1 MKKILLSMSALLA
14 MVACSKDEVFETPMV
29 ATDAP
34 VIRASF
40 EQSRV
45 SIAEDEGNFEMSWA
59 ANDELSVFMG
69 TGNMQYSHK
78 GEGEFEPKS
87 GEQGSAL
94 SVDANYAVYPYASGV
109 TIAADGTLSLT
120 MPAEQTYAVKSFG
133 AGANTMVAA
142 TASKAATEYNF
153 KNVGGYLRL
162 KLYGSVIVKS
172 IELKGNNNEP
182 LSGAATVVATTD
194 AAPALTWGGTPGKT
208 ITLEVEP
215 GDSIDNV
222 KAKIQ
227 DKEGCQPSAQRL
239 IFAGK
244 VLEDGHTL
252 ADYNIQKESTLHLI
266 LTYGNS
272 EPATSFASVELT
284 GIEVDADGGVALSLD
299 TVLLAGSA
307 DTLLADYNNSIHV
320 ATAPTVE
327 GLASIES
334 FDACIG
340 LHLAVATNAV
350 ASVTGTAP
358 QSVSITLYLP
368 ASYGN
373 AWFYK
378 VFALD
383 ELPAKEVE

>member
-1 MKKILLSMSALLA
+1 MMRLA
-14 MVACSKDEVFETPMV
+14 RVFVML
-29 ATDAP
+29 
-34 VIRASF
+34 
-40 EQSRV
+40 
-45 SIAEDEGNFEMSWA
+45 A
-59 ANDELSVFMG
+59 AAFVGVEAFA
-69 TGNMQYSHK
+69 MQIFAK
-78 GEGEFEPKS
+78 
-87 GEQGSAL
+87 
-94 SVDANYAVYPYASGV
+94 
-109 TIAADGTLSLT
+109 T
-120 MPAEQTYAVKSFG
+120 QT
-133 AGANTMVAA
+133 
-142 TASKAATEYNF
+142 
-153 KNVGGYLRL
+153 
-162 KLYGSVIVKS
+162 
-172 IELKGNNNEP
+172 
-182 LSGAATVVATTD
+182 
-194 AAPALTWGGTPGKT
+194 GKT

-227 DKEGCQPSAQRL
+227 DKEGYPPSVQRL

-299 TVLLAGSA
+299 AVLSAGSA

-350 ASVTGTAP
+350 TSVSGPAQNNVSVTLFLSAT
-358 QSVSITLYLP
+358 
-368 ASYGN
+368 YGS
-373 AWFYK
+373 ARFYK

>member
-1 MKKILLSMSALLA
+1 MMSLARVLVILAAAFVGAEAFA
-14 MVACSKDEVFETPMV
+14 MQIFVKDHT
-29 ATDAP
+29 
-34 VIRASF
+34 
-40 EQSRV
+40 
-45 SIAEDEGNFEMSWA
+45 
-59 ANDELSVFMG
+59 
-69 TGNMQYSHK
+69 
-78 GEGEFEPKS
+78 
-87 GEQGSAL
+87 
-94 SVDANYAVYPYASGV
+94 
-109 TIAADGTLSLT
+109 
-120 MPAEQTYAVKSFG
+120 
-133 AGANTMVAA
+133 
-142 TASKAATEYNF
+142 
-153 KNVGGYLRL
+153 
-162 KLYGSVIVKS
+162 
-172 IELKGNNNEP
+172 
-182 LSGAATVVATTD
+182 
-194 AAPALTWGGTPGKT
+194 GKT

-227 DKEGCQPSAQRL
+227 DKEGYQPSAQRL

-252 ADYNIQKESTLHLI
+252 ADYNIQKESTLHLVLVSGI
-266 LTYGNS
+266 G
-272 EPATSFASVELT
+272 EPATSFSFVELT
-284 GIEVDADGGVALSLD
+284 GIAVDDSGGVALSLNA
-299 TVLLAGSA
+299 TLSAGSA
-307 DTLLADYNNSIHV
+307 DTLQGDYNNTIRV

-350 ASVTGTAP
+350 ASASGTAP

-383 ELPAKEVE
+383 ELPAKE

>member
-1 MKKILLSMSALLA
+1 MMRLA
-14 MVACSKDEVFETPMV
+14 
-29 ATDAP
+29 
-34 VIRASF
+34 
-40 EQSRV
+40 RV
-45 SIAEDEGNFEMSWA
+45 LVM
-59 ANDELSVFMG
+59 
-69 TGNMQYSHK
+69 
-78 GEGEFEPKS
+78 
-87 GEQGSAL
+87 
-94 SVDANYAVYPYASGV
+94 
-109 TIAADGTLSLT
+109 IAAAFVG
-120 MPAEQTYAVKSFG
+120 AEAFAMQIFVKTQT
-133 AGANTMVAA
+133 
-142 TASKAATEYNF
+142 
-153 KNVGGYLRL
+153 
-162 KLYGSVIVKS
+162 
-172 IELKGNNNEP
+172 
-182 LSGAATVVATTD
+182 
-194 AAPALTWGGTPGKT
+194 GKT

-227 DKEGCQPSAQRL
+227 DKEGYQPSAQRL

-252 ADYNIQKESTLHLI
+252 ADYNIQKEATLHLI

-299 TVLLAGSA
+299 TVLSEGNA
-307 DTLLADYNNSIHV
+307 DTLLVDYNNTIHV
-320 ATAPTVE
+320 ATASTVE

-350 ASVTGTAP
+350 VSASGTAP

>member
-1 MKKILLSMSALLA
+1 MMRLA
-14 MVACSKDEVFETPMV
+14 
-29 ATDAP
+29 
-34 VIRASF
+34 
-40 EQSRV
+40 RV
-45 SIAEDEGNFEMSWA
+45 LVM
-59 ANDELSVFMG
+59 
-69 TGNMQYSHK
+69 
-78 GEGEFEPKS
+78 
-87 GEQGSAL
+87 
-94 SVDANYAVYPYASGV
+94 
-109 TIAADGTLSLT
+109 IAAAFVGAEAFAMQIFVKTLS
-120 MPAEQTYAVKSFG
+120 
-133 AGANTMVAA
+133 
-142 TASKAATEYNF
+142 
-153 KNVGGYLRL
+153 
-162 KLYGSVIVKS
+162 
-172 IELKGNNNEP
+172 
-182 LSGAATVVATTD
+182 
-194 AAPALTWGGTPGKT
+194 GKT
-208 ITLEVEP
+208 VTLEVEP

-227 DKEGCQPSAQRL
+227 DKEGYPPSVQRL

-299 TVLLAGSA
+299 AVLSAGSA
-307 DTLLADYNNSIHV
+307 DTLLADYNNTIHV
-320 ATAPTVE
+320 ATDTTVP

-334 FDACIG
+334 FDGCTGIN
-340 LHLAVATNAV
+340 LAVATNAV
-350 ASVTGTAP
+350 ASASGTAP